1 MKKVKENLFIFSVI
15 KCLLFDLDN
24 TLYSVRYG
32 LEDNVSL
39 RIMEFASDLL
49 GITREEVREIRKA
62 NIRQYGT
69 CLEWLMAEKGFTDV
83 EPYLAAVHPRGEAD
97 SLPRDDKLRSLLSS
111 IPIPKAI
118 LTNSPREHADLI
130 LDKLGISDLF
140 TDIFDIRQC
149 GFKGKPQKEVFDHA
163 LNKLGLCADEVLFI
177 DDNPHNVEV
186 FISFGGN
193 GLVLDEN
200 DIHGDCS
207 LPRIRELGEIM
218 NYIKQKCENL

>member
-1 MKKVKENLFIFSVI
+1 VI

-24 TLYSVRYG
+24 TLYSARYG
-32 LEDNVSL
+32 LEDNVSF
-39 RIMEFASDLL
+39 RIRKFASALL
-49 GITREEVREIRKA
+49 GVTPEEIREIRKA

-83 EPYLAAVHPRGEAD
+83 EPYLAAVHPQDEAD
-97 SLPRDDKLRSLLSS
+97 SLPRDDKLRSLLAG

-130 LDKLGISDLF
+130 LDKLGVADLF
-140 TDIFDIRQC
+140 IDIFDVRKTN
-149 GFKGKPQKEVFDHA
+149 FKGKPQKEVFDNA
-163 LNKLGLCADEVLFI
+163 LNSLGVCAADVLFI

-193 GLVLDEN
+193 GLLFDEN
-200 DIHGDCS
+200 DVHGDCS
-207 LPRIRELGEIM
+207 LPRIRELGEIKH
-218 NYIKQKCENL
+218 YLDGFSAL